1 MAEMSGGGATYI
13 DPLIGARLGGY
24 AIEAALAVREI
35 AGKVEKGEVPGAAG
49 VDVRAEP
56 APAPI
61 SPALGS
67 AASSPKDATKDEP
80 FVNSLGMKFVPVKGT
95 KVLFSIWETRV
106 RDFEAFVKDSG
117 YNWIQSAG
125 FEQTPEDPVVNVSW
139 DDAKAFCAWL
149 SKKEGREYRLPTDEE
164 WDAAVGK
171 DKYPWGDDWPPPRK
185 SENIGGEESK
195 LGDSRDPLAVLS
207 GYRDD
212 HPRTAPVGSYKATK
226 AGLYDMGGN
235 VREWV
240 EDWYT
245 EALYTKHR
253 EGGGSDLKP
262 EQIADIKKG
271 DVCRVFRGGYW
282 SGIGSGY
289 LVSSR
294 GPGSPGVRRDIG
306 GFRCVVVASSP

>member
-1 MAEMSGGGATYI
+1 
-13 DPLIGARLGGY
+13 
-24 AIEAALAVREI
+24 
-35 AGKVEKGEVPGAAG
+35 
-49 VDVRAEP
+49 
-56 APAPI
+56 
-61 SPALGS
+61 
-67 AASSPKDATKDEP
+67 
-80 FVNSLGMKFVPVKGT
+80 
-95 KVLFSIWETRV
+95 
-106 RDFEAFVKDSG
+106 
-117 YNWIQSAG
+117 
-125 FEQTPEDPVVNVSW
+125 
-139 DDAKAFCAWL
+139 
-149 SKKEGREYRLPTDEE
+149 
-164 WDAAVGK
+164 
-171 DKYPWGDDWPPPRK
+171 
-185 SENIGGEESK
+185 
-195 LGDSRDPLAVLS
+195 
-207 GYRDD
+207 
-212 HPRTAPVGSYKATK
+212 
-226 AGLYDMGGN
+226 MGGN